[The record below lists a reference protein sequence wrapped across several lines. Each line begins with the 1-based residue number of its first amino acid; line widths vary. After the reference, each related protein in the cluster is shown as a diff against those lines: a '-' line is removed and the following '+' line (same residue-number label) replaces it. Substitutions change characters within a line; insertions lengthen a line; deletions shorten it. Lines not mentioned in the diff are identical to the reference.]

1 MSNVQVWQE
10 WPAEIVEAADA
21 AAYDV
26 FRNFSQYVELDDMR
40 QEAALYIGTHE
51 KAIAGCLGNPAF
63 VRRHVRQRLTAAAV
77 RIAAKATWPLPEARE

>member
-26 FRNFSQYVELDDMR
+26 FRRFPQHVELEDMR
-40 QEAALYIGTHE
+40 QEAQLYIATHA
-51 KAIAGCLGNPAF
+51 KIIGDRVYSPTF
-63 VRRHVRQRLTAAAV
+63 VRKHVRDRLTRMAV
-77 RIAAKATWPLPEARE
+77 RAVAKATWPLPEAGE